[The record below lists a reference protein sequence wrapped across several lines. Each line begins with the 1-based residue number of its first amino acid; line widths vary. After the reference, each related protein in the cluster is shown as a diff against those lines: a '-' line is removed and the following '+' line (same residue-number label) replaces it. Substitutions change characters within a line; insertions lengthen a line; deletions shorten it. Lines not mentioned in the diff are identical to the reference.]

1 MSRGIRT
8 LIFPPACMNCG
19 SPNFDIC
26 LACKKLPRP
35 KPSFLMGENFPIAS
49 SLPYGEVTG
58 KSLLL
63 AKENGLISAQKFFV
77 NALETSIN
85 HFKIEH
91 PISIVPIPSQRK
103 SVGR

>member
-1 MSRGIRT
+1 
-8 LIFPPACMNCG
+8 
-19 SPNFDIC
+19 
-26 LACKKLPRP
+26 
-35 KPSFLMGENFPIAS
+35 MGENFPIAS

-77 NALETSIN
+77 NALLETSIN